1 MLTLDVEIG
10 EPVTR
15 GALTLFPLL
24 TRSGP
29 ADRGTAAGATG
40 GDEPPYLP
48 GPVAFE
54 RGLVDVTERDED
66 ARVSELQATNR
77 ATVPT
82 LLIEGEHILGAKQNR
97 TLNVSVLVGAGR
109 SVVIPVSC
117 VEAGRWGAPVA
128 TRPARHHSPSSL
140 RKFKTFSVGRSARAG
155 RARLSDQG
163 QVWEDV
169 ACYQMALSVDSP
181 SSALE
186 DVFEH
191 RRADLDDT
199 VGSVEPVEG
208 QVGVV
213 VAVGGRIEALDLFDR
228 PETLAAFWDGLVRGY
243 ALDALHLS
251 PEGEVLAEEVRAFLT
266 EVAEAD
272 VERQPGVDLGT
283 DLFLDAPT
291 VTGVGLEWEGTLRH
305 LAAFRL
311 DPDERDGRKAR
322 VEREAQVGRTRRWTR
337 RRRSTWDDGPACWFP
352 SF

>member
-1 MLTLDVEIG
+1 MLILDVEVG

-29 ADRGTAAGATG
+29 ADRETATGATG
-40 GDEPPYLP
+40 GDEAPYLP
-48 GPVAFE
+48 GPVAFD
-54 RGLVDVTERDED
+54 RGLVDVAERDEV
-66 ARVSELQATNR
+66 AAVSELRVTNR
-77 ATVPT
+77 APVPT
-82 LLIEGEHILGAKQNR
+82 LLVEGEQILGAKQNR

-109 SVVIPVSC
+109 SSVIPVSC

-140 RKFKTFSVGRSARAG
+140 RKSKTLSVGRSARAAH
-155 RARLSDQG
+155 ARLSDQG
-163 QVWEDV
+163 KVWDHV
-169 ACYQMALSVDSP
+169 ADLEVAFGVASP
-181 SSALE
+181 SSSLE
-186 DVFEH
+186 DVFVH
-191 RRADLDDT
+191 RKADLDDT
-199 VGSVEPVEG
+199 VGSLEPVEG

-228 PETLAAFWDGLVRGY
+228 PETLAAFWAGLVHGY

-251 PEGEVLAEEVRAFLT
+251 PEGEVPAEEVRAFLN

-272 VERQPGVDLGT
+272 IERQSGVDLGT

-305 LAAFRL
+305 LAAFRI
-311 DPDERDGRKAR
+311 DPDEREGRA
-322 VEREAQVGRTRRWTR
+322 GRTSGWTR
-337 RRRSTWDDGPACWFP
+337 RRRRHD
-352 SF
+352 